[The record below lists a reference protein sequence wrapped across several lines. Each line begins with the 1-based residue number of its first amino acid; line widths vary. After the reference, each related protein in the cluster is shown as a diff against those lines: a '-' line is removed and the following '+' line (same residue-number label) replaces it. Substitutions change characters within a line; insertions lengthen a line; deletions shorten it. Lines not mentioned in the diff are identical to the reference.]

1 MKPASPAERR
11 TEPVI
16 TPASI
21 GGRWLRALPQ
31 SGSFQV
37 WTFMAA
43 MVVASILIISRLNLS
58 ASSYIQPSLP
68 WPTMAILITVIQ
80 FASIN
85 RSPNVNQ
92 TVTWYPL
99 ATFIGALV
107 IFMAPEQVLIGMVVG
122 DMMVAAI
129 HWKTKPPVKHAF
141 NLVHDL
147 LAISL
152 VLVLLQWLRPHIGP
166 ASPDVAALYF
176 LLQMTLD
183 AVTIITVR
191 VVIGLYSRTWDR
203 RSWDL
208 RGGMLILEEA
218 SLWALGA
225 ILMFLLT
232 VSRVTG
238 VLVLLPI
245 IWVAILQNR
254 SVSQDAERT
263 RLLELHE
270 LGELLLLGSDVS
282 QSMTNYVHRASRLLS
297 SDFVQVIILGRGVTA
312 LGAGDSPRLHAAGG
326 FRVTLERASEVTTAE
341 VGGFAATERAFLLH
355 MQSLGEARMGDD
367 GMTPDIASYFA
378 GLGLLEGFAIRLG
391 DPDGMLGVIV
401 AGNGTAV
408 SRRDAGRL
416 LLGRNLAMQT
426 TIALERSDLL
436 AQIHTSVAEKERLLK
451 RALSDSLTGIGNRE
465 YFRDRLAAAL
475 EDGQSSLVGVG
486 VLYIDLD
493 GFKAIN
499 DDCGHSC
506 GDEVLQVVA
515 RRLEQA
521 VRPEDVVARL
531 GGDEFAVVLAG
542 IENEDAALAVADRV
556 VTSLAAPVRTKAGQ
570 RVPLGASVGAA
581 YSGDAA
587 TSVDAIIKAADR
599 AMYRAKREGRNQVR
613 LALLAPHLTA
623 VAG

>member
-1 MKPASPAERR
+1 
-11 TEPVI
+11 
-16 TPASI
+16 
-21 GGRWLRALPQ
+21 
-31 SGSFQV
+31 
-37 WTFMAA
+37 
-43 MVVASILIISRLNLS
+43 
-58 ASSYIQPSLP
+58 
-68 WPTMAILITVIQ
+68 
-80 FASIN
+80 
-85 RSPNVNQ
+85 
-92 TVTWYPL
+92 
-99 ATFIGALV
+99 
-107 IFMAPEQVLIGMVVG
+107 
-122 DMMVAAI
+122 
-129 HWKTKPPVKHAF
+129 
-141 NLVHDL
+141 
-147 LAISL
+147 
-152 VLVLLQWLRPHIGP
+152 
-166 ASPDVAALYF
+166 
-176 LLQMTLD
+176 
-183 AVTIITVR
+183 
-191 VVIGLYSRTWDR
+191 
-203 RSWDL
+203 
-208 RGGMLILEEA
+208 
-218 SLWALGA
+218 
-225 ILMFLLT
+225 
-232 VSRVTG
+232 
-238 VLVLLPI
+238 
-245 IWVAILQNR
+245 
-254 SVSQDAERT
+254 
-263 RLLELHE
+263 
-270 LGELLLLGSDVS
+270 
-282 QSMTNYVHRASRLLS
+282 
-297 SDFVQVIILGRGVTA
+297 
-312 LGAGDSPRLHAAGG
+312 
-326 FRVTLERASEVTTAE
+326 
-341 VGGFAATERAFLLH
+341 
-355 MQSLGEARMGDD
+355 
-367 GMTPDIASYFA
+367 
-378 GLGLLEGFAIRLG
+378 
-391 DPDGMLGVIV
+391 V